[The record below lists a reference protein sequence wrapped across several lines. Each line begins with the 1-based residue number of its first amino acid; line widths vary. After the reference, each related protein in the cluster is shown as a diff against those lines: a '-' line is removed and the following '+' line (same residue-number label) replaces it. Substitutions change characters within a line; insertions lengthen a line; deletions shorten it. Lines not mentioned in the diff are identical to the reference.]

1 MMKNNSMTQEEM
13 NDFADILAEKVF
25 KLIMER
31 QKELDEQFIEQVK
44 QSGANV
50 EVGLQPYFG
59 MQQNASNEEVLLSE
73 LARLMTLLSSYE
85 EREQYEKAAIINGKI
100 KHIENKL
107 KKLMIK
113 PMLAHKVNENRIDFS
128 EEVFIQPKL
137 DGVRCIFTKD
147 GAYSRTGKQFHN
159 LRHIELRLK
168 GFFKLNPD
176 IQLDGEL
183 YNHALRND
191 FEQIISLVR
200 KQKPTDEDR
209 RNAQHLIQYH
219 VYDMIAEGLSYED
232 RLNWLMSNKVLW
244 WGNVVVPVETH
255 RVNKYEE
262 AANMHYDG
270 FLKQG
275 YEGSILRLNG
285 PYEQKRSYNLQKF
298 KDFSDT
304 EATIIGYEAGK
315 GKFTGLIGK
324 FLMID
329 DNGVEFGC
337 PIGKGYNYDDRR
349 FILNN
354 IHDYIGKRAT
364 FTYFERTK
372 AGSYRHPLYKTIRN
386 YE

>member
-1 MMKNNSMTQEEM
+1 
-13 NDFADILAEKVF
+13 
-25 KLIMER
+25 
-31 QKELDEQFIEQVK
+31 
-44 QSGANV
+44 
-50 EVGLQPYFG
+50 
-59 MQQNASNEEVLLSE
+59 
-73 LARLMTLLSSYE
+73 
-85 EREQYEKAAIINGKI
+85 
-100 KHIENKL
+100 
-107 KKLMIK
+107 MIK

-128 EEVFIQPKL
+128 EKVFIQPKL

-244 WGNVVVPVETH
+244 WSNVVVPVETH

-262 AANMHYDG
+262 AANMHCDG

-298 KDFSDT
+298 KDFSDD
-304 EATIIGYEAGK
+304 EATIVGYEAGK

-329 DNGVEFGC
+329 DNGIEFGC

-354 IHDYIGKRAT
+354 IHDYMGKRAT

-372 AGSYRHPLYKTIRN
+372 AGNYRHPLYKTIRN

>member
-1 MMKNNSMTQEEM
+1 
-13 NDFADILAEKVF
+13 
-25 KLIMER
+25 
-31 QKELDEQFIEQVK
+31 
-44 QSGANV
+44 
-50 EVGLQPYFG
+50 
-59 MQQNASNEEVLLSE
+59 
-73 LARLMTLLSSYE
+73 
-85 EREQYEKAAIINGKI
+85 
-100 KHIENKL
+100 
-107 KKLMIK
+107 MIK
-113 PMLAHKVNENRIDFS
+113 PMLAHKVNENKIDFS
-128 EEVFIQPKL
+128 EKVFIQPKL

-159 LRHIELRLK
+159 LRHIELRLER
-168 GFFKLNPD
+168 FFEKNPFAV
-176 IQLDGEL
+176 LDGEL
-183 YNHALRND
+183 YNHALRDD

-219 VYDMIAEGLSYED
+219 VYDTIAEGFNYES
-232 RLNWLMSNKVLW
+232 RLNWLLSQRELFN
-244 WGNVVVPVETH
+244 NVIVPVETLEVH
-255 RVNKYEE
+255 G
-262 AANMHYDG
+262 YDG
-270 FLKQG
+270 AKAMHNDFLNKG

-285 PYEQKRSYNLQKF
+285 HYEQKRSYNLQKF
-298 KDFSDT
+298 KDFHDT

-329 DNGVEFGC
+329 DNGIEFGC

-354 IHDYIGKRAT
+354 IHDYMGKRAT

-372 AGSYRHPLYKTIRN
+372 AGSYRHPLYKTIRD